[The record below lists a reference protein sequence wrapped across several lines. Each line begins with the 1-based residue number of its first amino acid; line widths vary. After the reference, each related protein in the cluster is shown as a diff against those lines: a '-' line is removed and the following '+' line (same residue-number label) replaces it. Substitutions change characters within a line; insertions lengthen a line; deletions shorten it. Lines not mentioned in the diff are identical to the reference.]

1 MSVVWADLE
10 RDVVIVQGDDA
21 GTFLHSQLAQDINS
35 LPVGG
40 SVHSLLLAPTGHV
53 VALVRVVR
61 HVDTVYTLDVERGF
75 GQKVID
81 RLQRYVLRSK
91 VAMRTSDWVVRAFR
105 GEGAAA
111 SVGRVAGLAQAQ
123 WGSDDAV
130 DVVAEPSSLPLT
142 GERVDAAVVDA
153 TRVDSSWPSMG
164 IDIEEGDVPATTGVV
179 QVAVSFS
186 KGCYPGQELVE
197 RMDSRNTTAP
207 VVLRAV
213 PVDSLVDG
221 CTVTSRGNRVVIVRA
236 PRGTDIGRPLA
247 PTHRPG

>member
-1 MSVVWADLE
+1 MSIVWADLD

-21 GTFLHSQLAQDINS
+21 GTFLHSQLAQDIDS

-40 SVHSLLLAPTGHV
+40 SIHSLLLAPTGHV

-91 VAMRTSDWVVRAFR
+91 VTMRTSDWVVRAFR
-105 GEGAAA
+105 GDGAEA
-111 SVGRVAGLAQAQ
+111 SVGRVAGLARAY
-123 WGSDDAV
+123 WGSREAV
-130 DVVAEPSSLPLT
+130 DVVAEPSDLPT
-142 GERVDAAVVDA
+142 AGEHVDAAVLDA
-153 TRVDSSWPSMG
+153 IRVDSSWPSMG
-164 IDIEEGDVPATTGVV
+164 VDIEEGDVPATTGVV

-197 RMDSRNTTAP
+197 RMDSRSTTAP

-213 PVDSLVDG
+213 PVDTPVDG

-236 PRGTDIGRPLA
+236 PRSTEVGQPLS
-247 PTHRPG
+247 PTN

>member
-1 MSVVWADLE
+1 MPIVWADLD

-21 GTFLHSQLAQDINS
+21 GTFLHSQLAQDVNS

-91 VAMRTSDWVVRAFR
+91 VTMRTSDWVVRAFR
-105 GEGAAA
+105 GEGAADV
-111 SVGRVAGLAQAQ
+111 VGTNTTGRAVAY
-123 WGSDDAV
+123 WGGADAV
-130 DVVAEPSSLPLT
+130 DVVGDPSGLPAT
-142 GERVDAAVVDA
+142 GERTDASVIDAMRVDA
-153 TRVDSSWPSMG
+153 RWPSMG
-164 IDIEEGDVPATTGVV
+164 VDIEEGDVPATSGVV
-179 QVAVSFS
+179 QVAVSFT

-213 PVDSLVDG
+213 AVGPSVDG
-221 CTVTSRGNRVVIVRA
+221 CTVTSRGTSTMIVRA
-236 PRGTDIGRPLA
+236 PRGTEVGQPLA
-247 PTHRPG
+247 PQD

>member
-1 MSVVWADLE
+1 MSLVRADLD

-21 GTFLHSQLAQDINS
+21 GTFLHSQLAQDINAV
-35 LPVGG
+35 PVGG

-91 VAMRTSDWVVRAFR
+91 VTMRTSDWVVRAFR
-105 GEGAAA
+105 GDGAAEA
-111 SVGRVAGLAQAQ
+111 VGATTGRAIAH
-123 WGSDDAV
+123 WGGTDAI
-130 DVVAEPSSLPLT
+130 DVVAEPSVLPQA
-142 GERVDAAVVDA
+142 GQPVDASVIEAMRVDA
-153 TRVDSSWPSMG
+153 RWPAMG
-164 IDIEEGDVPATTGVV
+164 VDIEEGDVPATSGVV

-207 VVLRAV
+207 VVLRS
-213 PVDSLVDG
+213 VDIGATVDG
-221 CTVTSRGNRVVIVRA
+221 CTVTSRGNDTMIVRA
-236 PRGTDIGRPLA
+236 PRGTDIGQPLA
-247 PTHRPG
+247 SRA